1 MHAYRPLNLVLEDG
15 TVFEG
20 KSFGYE
26 APVSGEVVFAT
37 AMVGYPE
44 SLTDPSYAGQLLT
57 VTFPLVGN
65 YGVPN
70 DEKDEFGISK
80 FYESDKIQAS
90 AIIISD
96 YSDRYSHWNAVKSL
110 GDWLKAEKIPGI
122 CGIDTRELTKIVRE
136 KGAMKG
142 KLVFPD
148 ENKDIPFVDPNEENL
163 VARVSCKDVVT
174 YGKGKYKIVM
184 VDCGVKNNII
194 RCLLKRD
201 VTLTRVPWDYDFS
214 TLEYD
219 GLFISNGPGN
229 PALCGKTVEHIRVA
243 LQKNKP
249 IFGICMGNQLLSIA
263 AGAQTYKLKYG
274 HRSHNQPV
282 SMVGS
287 TRAYITSQ
295 NHGFAVDNKT
305 IPSDWEPLFINMNDG
320 TNEGIRHKSKPFF
333 SAQFHPEAS
342 SGPTDTEFLFD
353 TFVDMVA
360 KQSNEPVSII
370 DEGKFTGPK
379 KYNKVLLLGS
389 GALKIG
395 EAGEFDYSG
404 SQALKALREEGV
416 KTVLINPNIATVQT
430 SEGVAD
436 KVYFL
441 PVTPEFVERVI
452 QKERPDGI
460 FLSFGGQT
468 ALNCGVAL
476 YKGGILE
483 KYNIE
488 VLGTPVQAI
497 IDTED
502 REIFNSKL
510 AEINVNYIKSEAVTD
525 IDHALKAANELGYP
539 VIVRA
544 AYALGGLGSG
554 FCNNDE
560 ELRIL
565 VEKAFSYSPQVLV
578 EKSLKGWK
586 EVEYEVVRDKY
597 DNCIT
602 VCNMENFDPLGIHT
616 GESIVVAPSQTLSNK
631 DYHKLRETAIR
642 IIRHIGIVG
651 ECNVQYAYD
660 PQSEDYRVIEVN
672 ARLSRSSALASKA
685 TGYPLAFVAA
695 KLGMGYALPELKNS
709 VTKET
714 SAFFEPAL
722 DYIVCKIPRWDLGKF
737 HGVSRLL
744 GSSMKS
750 VGEIMAIGRTF
761 EESIQKGLRMI
772 GQGMHG
778 FVANKD
784 LMSDDLDSALS
795 KPTDKRIFYIAQALH
810 EGYSIERI
818 HELTKIDLWFLQKL
832 ENIISLEKNL
842 SGFNS
847 LKELPDGILLRA
859 KQLGFSDFQIARL
872 VTKCGNDVI
881 EKEVLNVRAHR
892 KNKGILP
899 VVKQI
904 DTLAA
909 EYPAQTNYLYVT
921 YSGTANDV
929 KYVGDHKSVVVLGSG
944 AYRIGS
950 SVEFDWCGVNAL
962 NTIRKEGLRS
972 VMINYNPETVS
983 TDYDLCDRLYFD
995 ELSFERVMDII
1006 EMENPKGVIV
1016 STGGQ
1021 IPNNLAVK
1029 LSDAG
1034 VTLLGTQAV
1043 DIDRAEDRQKFSS
1056 MCDELGIDQPRWSEL
1071 TSLEDIYGFVDE
1083 VGFPVLVRPS
1093 YVLSGAAM
1101 NVCYDKSQL
1110 ENFLKL
1116 AANVSKK
1123 HPVVISEF
1131 MERCKEI
1138 EIDAVAQNGEIVVY
1152 AISEH
1157 IEFAGVHSGDATTQF
1172 PPQKIYV
1179 ETVRRIKAIARKIA
1193 AALHISGPFNIQFL
1207 AKNNE
1212 IKVIECNLRSSRSF
1226 PFVSKVL
1233 KINFIELATKIMLGQ
1248 KVEKPEKSAFDLDYV
1263 GVKASQFSYARLT
1276 QADPVHG
1283 VDMSSTGEVGC
1294 IGDDLS
1300 EALLK
1305 SLLSVGY
1312 KIPKKNVMI
1321 SSGEAKSK
1329 VDLLDACKMLQNNG
1343 FDIYATY
1350 GTYKF
1355 LDENGIKSIP
1365 VGWPDEPNAKKNVM
1379 EMIHNKE
1386 FDLVINIPKNNTE
1399 REINNGYAIRRSAI
1413 DFNIPLI
1420 TNARLASAFIRSV
1433 CELKFEDIKIKSWD
1447 EY

>member
-1 MHAYRPLNLVLEDG
+1 MHAYRPFHLVLEDG
-15 TVFEG
+15 TVFKG

-26 APVSGEVVFAT
+26 KSVAGEVVFST

-44 SLTDPSYAGQLLT
+44 SLTDPSYAGQILT
-57 VTFPLVGN
+57 ITFPLVGN
-65 YGVPN
+65 YGVPS
-70 DEKDEFGISK
+70 DELDENGISK
-80 FYESDKIQAS
+80 FLESEKIQVEGL
-90 AIIISD
+90 IISD
-96 YSDRYSHWNAVKSL
+96 FSFEYSHWNAVKSL
-110 GDWLKAEKIPGI
+110 GDWLKEHKIPGI
-122 CGIDTRELTKIVRE
+122 YGIDTRELTKLVRE

-148 ENKDIPFVDPNEENL
+148 EEDIPFVDPNIVNQ
-163 VARVSCKDVVT
+163 VARVSCKEVIT
-174 YGKGKYKIVM
+174 YGNGKEKVVL

-194 RCLLKRD
+194 RCLLKRN
-201 VTLTRVPWDYDFS
+201 VTVIRVPWDYDFN

-229 PALCGKTVEHIRVA
+229 PELCGITVDHIREA
-243 LQKNKP
+243 MKKDKP

-263 AGAQTYKLKYG
+263 GGAKTYKLKYG

-282 SMVGS
+282 SMLGS
-287 TRAYITSQ
+287 TRAFITTQ
-295 NHGFAVDNKT
+295 NHGFAVDNT
-305 IPSDWEPLFINMNDG
+305 TLGSDWEPLFINMNDG

-333 SAQFHPEAS
+333 SAQFHPEACA
-342 SGPTDTEFLFD
+342 GPTDTDFLFD
-353 TFVDMVA
+353 AFVNMVRDKSIRTFNPSDLGVY
-360 KQSNEPVSII
+360 
-370 DEGKFTGPK
+370 TGSK

-404 SQALKALREEGV
+404 SQALKALKEEGV

-452 QKERPDGI
+452 EKERPDGI

-476 YKGGILE
+476 YKSGVLE
-483 KYNIE
+483 KYNIQ

-502 REIFNSKL
+502 REIFNQKL
-510 AEINVNYIKSEAVTD
+510 HEIDVKYIKSEAVTD
-525 IDHALKAANELGYP
+525 INHALKAANDLGYP

-560 ELRIL
+560 ELKVL

-586 EVEYEVVRDKY
+586 EIEYEVVRDRY

-616 GESIVVAPSQTLSNK
+616 GESIVVAPSQTLSNR
-631 DYHKLRETAIR
+631 DYYKLRELAIR

-651 ECNVQYAYD
+651 ECNVQYAFD
-660 PQSEDYRVIEVN
+660 PESEDYRVIEVN

-685 TGYPLAFVAA
+685 TGYPLAFIAA
-695 KLGMGYALPELKNS
+695 KLGMGYALPELKNN

-737 HGVSRLL
+737 QGVSHLL

-750 VGEIMAIGRTF
+750 VGEIMAIGRNF
-761 EESIQKGLRMI
+761 EEAIQKGLRMI

-778 FVANKD
+778 FVANKAIHAD
-784 LMSDDLDSALS
+784 NLDEALS

-810 EGYSIERI
+810 EGYTIQRI
-818 HELTKIDLWFLQKL
+818 HDLTKIDLWFLQKL
-832 ENIISLEKNL
+832 QYIVNTEGEL
-842 SGFNS
+842 SKYNA
-847 LKELPDGILLRA
+847 LNELPDELLRYA
-859 KQLGFSDFQIARL
+859 KQIGFSDFQIARL
-872 VTKCGNDVI
+872 VTKCSNNDI
-881 EKEVLNVRAHR
+881 DNEVLNVRKYR
-892 KNKGILP
+892 KSRNIVP

-909 EYPAQTNYLYVT
+909 EYPAQTNYLYIT
-921 YSGTANDV
+921 YNGIGNDV
-929 KYVGDHKSVVVLGSG
+929 KYVGDHRSCVVLGSG

-962 NTIRKEGLRS
+962 NTIRKEGYRS

-983 TDYDLCDRLYFD
+983 TDYDMCDRLYFD
-995 ELSFERVMDII
+995 ELTYERVMDILDL
-1006 EMENPKGVIV
+1006 ENPMGVIV

-1029 LSDAG
+1029 LSNSG
-1034 VTLLGTQAV
+1034 VKILGTQAE
-1043 DIDRAEDRQKFSS
+1043 DIDNAEDRHKFSQ
-1056 MCDELGIDQPRWSEL
+1056 MLDDLHIDQPRWQEL
-1071 TSLEDIYGFVDE
+1071 TTMDDVNSFVDRI
-1083 VGFPVLVRPS
+1083 GYPVLVRPS

-1101 NVCYDKSQL
+1101 NVCYNQSQL
-1110 ENFLKL
+1110 ENFLQL

-1131 MERCKEI
+1131 LERCKEI
-1138 EIDAVAQNGEIVVY
+1138 EIDAVAQNGEIMVY

-1157 IEFAGVHSGDATTQF
+1157 VEYAGVHSGDATTQF

-1179 ETVRRIKAIARKIA
+1179 ETVRRIKHIAREIA
-1193 AALHISGPFNIQFL
+1193 KALHISGPFNIQFL

-1233 KINFIELATKIMLGQ
+1233 KINFIELATKIMLGL

-1263 GVKASQFSYARLT
+1263 GIKSSQFSYQRLQ

-1283 VDMSSTGEVGC
+1283 VDMASTGEVGC
-1294 IGDDLS
+1294 IGDDFS

-1312 KIPKKNVMI
+1312 RIPKKNIMI
-1321 SSGEAKSK
+1321 SSGATKEK
-1329 VDLLDACKMLQNNG
+1329 VDLLDACKMLQDNG
-1343 FDIYATY
+1343 FKIYATA
-1350 GTYKF
+1350 GTHRF
-1355 LDENGIKSIP
+1355 LNENGINSVQ
-1365 VGWPDEPNAKKNVM
+1365 VGWPDEDHNVLNVM
-1379 EMIHNKE
+1379 QMISEKQ
-1386 FDLVINIPKNNTE
+1386 FDLVINIPKDSTH
-1399 REINNGYAIRRSAI
+1399 RELSNGYAIRRGAI

-1420 TNARLASAFIRSV
+1420 TNARLASAFIRAC
-1433 CELKFEDIKIKSWD
+1433 CEKKFEDIQIKSWD